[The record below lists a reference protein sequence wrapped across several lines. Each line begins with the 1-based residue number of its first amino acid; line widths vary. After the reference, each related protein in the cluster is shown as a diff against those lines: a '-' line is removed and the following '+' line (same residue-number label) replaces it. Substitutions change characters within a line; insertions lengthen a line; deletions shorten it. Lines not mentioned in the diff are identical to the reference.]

1 MWRFILVTFGFLGW
15 AFYEMSGGAAY
26 KPAENSLQIAWADK
40 PLFAR
45 PAPVTVMVAL
55 GDEAP
60 VAATPAATAPEIA
73 RSDTAGTR
81 DLASAAQDVGAQQA
95 VTRDTA
101 FAPTETELEEFV
113 ITLASTAQTQQTN
126 AQPFSQQIDLG
137 GLGGFS
143 AETLVRNVNL
153 VPIDQA
159 VIATPFEG
167 ADIRSIAR
175 ARANMR
181 NGPGTDFSKI
191 AQLTAGTPVEV
202 LDSADN
208 GWMKLRDM
216 DSGQVGWMADWL
228 ITTSN

>member
-26 KPAENSLQIAWADK
+26 SPAENSLQVAWADK
-40 PLFAR
+40 PLFAQ
-45 PAPVTVMVAL
+45 PAPVTVMAVL

-60 VAATPAATAPEIA
+60 VAAATASE
-73 RSDTAGTR
+73 TAPSETSGAR
-81 DLASAAQDVGAQQA
+81 DLAAAAQDVGAQQV
-95 VTRDTA
+95 VTRDAAFDPNETA
-101 FAPTETELEEFV
+101 LEEFV
-113 ITLASTAQTQQTN
+113 ITLASTAQTQQAN
-126 AQPFSQQIDLG
+126 AQPLSQQIDLG

-167 ADIRSIAR
+167 ADIRTIAR

-191 AQLTAGTPVEV
+191 AQLTEGTPVEV
-202 LDSADN
+202 LDRADN
-208 GWMKLRDM
+208 GWMKLRNM

-228 ITTSN
+228 ITASN